1 VVGLVDFEPFREKR
15 VLDRARWASEAL
27 QDDAA
32 VSELGGAPRGCFAA
46 LWLCCDEV
54 RDYYCCIQPRTI
66 RPFNGGKAYLMQG
79 DLHHR
84 LHLARGAE
92 TRWTDLLMAAGL
104 HVQVYRPS
112 EVLQL

>member
-1 VVGLVDFEPFREKR
+1 
-15 VLDRARWASEAL
+15 
-27 QDDAA
+27 
-32 VSELGGAPRGCFAA
+32 
-46 LWLCCDEV
+46 
-54 RDYYCCIQPRTI
+54 
-66 RPFNGGKAYLMQG
+66 MQG